1 LKLRIVFP
9 WIGNALDK
17 EWIKIVKEDMRYL
30 HTTYLITTVFFVIIA
45 AFLLIEKPL
54 QMKQEQAV
62 QIQTVEQKE
71 KTTDKKEVRKSSQP
85 NSRDVMAHFPK
96 VEVVATGYYAG
107 VESTG
112 KDPSDPQYGIT
123 YSGVKVKR
131 DPLGYSTIAADL
143 HVFPLGT
150 VLYIP
155 GYGYGVVADIG
166 SAIKGKKIDLYY
178 DSIHDVYKQWGK
190 KKVNVYIVKRGNGVL
205 TETMLNELSNKEV
218 ASAVQE

>member
-1 LKLRIVFP
+1 
-9 WIGNALDK
+9 
-17 EWIKIVKEDMRYL
+17 VKEDTRYL
-30 HTTYLITTVFFVIIA
+30 HTTYLLTTALFVIIA
-45 AFLLIEKPL
+45 AFLLIEKPM
-54 QMKQEQAV
+54 QMKQDQAV
-62 QIQTVEQKE
+62 QIQAIEQKE
-71 KTTDKKEVRKSSQP
+71 KISDKKEAKKSPQP
-85 NSRDVMAHFPK
+85 KSHDVMVNFPK
-96 VEVVATGYYAG
+96 VGVVATGYYAG
-107 VESTG
+107 IESTG
-112 KDPSDPQYGIT
+112 KDSSSPQYGIT

-166 SAIKGKKIDLYY
+166 SAIKGNKIDLYY

-190 KKVNVYIVKRGNGVL
+190 KKVDVYIVKRGNGVL
-205 TETMLNELSNKEV
+205 TEAMLNELSNKEV

>member
-1 LKLRIVFP
+1 M
-9 WIGNALDK
+9 
-17 EWIKIVKEDMRYL
+17 KEDTRYL
-30 HTTYLITTVFFVIIA
+30 HTTYLITTALFVIIA
-45 AFLLIEKPL
+45 AFLLIEKPM

-62 QIQTVEQKE
+62 QIQTIEQKE
-71 KTTDKKEVRKSSQP
+71 KISDKKEAKKSSQP
-85 NSRDVMAHFPK
+85 KSHDVMVNFPK
-96 VEVVATGYYAG
+96 VGVVATGYYAG
-107 VESTG
+107 IESTG
-112 KDPSDPQYGIT
+112 KDSSSPQYGIT

-143 HVFPLGT
+143 RVFPLGT

-166 SAIKGKKIDLYY
+166 SAIKGNKIDLYY

-190 KKVNVYIVKRGNGVL
+190 KKVDVYIVKRGNGVL
-205 TETMLNELSNKEV
+205 TEAMLNELSNKEV

>member
-1 LKLRIVFP
+1 
-9 WIGNALDK
+9 
-17 EWIKIVKEDMRYL
+17 VKEDTRYL
-30 HTTYLITTVFFVIIA
+30 HTTYLITTALFVIIA
-45 AFLLIEKPL
+45 AFLLIEKPM

-62 QIQTVEQKE
+62 QIQTIEQKE
-71 KTTDKKEVRKSSQP
+71 KISDKKEAKKSSQLK
-85 NSRDVMAHFPK
+85 SHDVMVNFPK
-96 VEVVATGYYAG
+96 VGVVATGYYAG

-112 KDPSDPQYGIT
+112 KDQSSPQYGIT

-131 DPLGYSTIAADL
+131 DPLGFSTIAADL

-166 SAIKGKKIDLYY
+166 SAIKGNKIDLYY

-190 KKVNVYIVKRGNGVL
+190 KKVDVYIVKRGNGVL
-205 TETMLNELSNKEV
+205 TEAMLNELSNKEV